1 MFAFAQETEEKP
13 ATTTKESESEVAPS
27 DAADSEKPATT
38 TKEGES
44 EVAPSDSAVSEK
56 KRATTTTEGESP
68 PSPLKKQKA
77 GDAKIDGAPEAALAA
92 GVVAKQAPAS
102 PSA

>member
-13 ATTTKESESEVAPS
+13 ATTTKESESEVAPVAQS
-27 DAADSEKPATT
+27 DSADSE
-38 TKEGES
+38 
-44 EVAPSDSAVSEK
+44 

-68 PSPLKKQKA
+68 PSPPKKQKM
-77 GDAKIDGAPEAALAA
+77 GDAKTDGAPEAALAA